1 VTYLDY
7 SHSDNNLLDLEKET
21 IKEDDRAVLL
31 EGGLP
36 RSASAKFHSSAIKM
50 NLIRLLATL
59 YAVLSWSFL
68 YANLL
73 KVFFLTSVPNCL
85 PGL

>member
-36 RSASAKFHSSAIKM
+36 RSASAKFHSSATKM
-50 NLIRLLATL
+50 NLIRLHFTL
-59 YAVLSWSFL
+59 FSIFMEL
-68 YANLL
+68 YTNFL
-73 KVFFLTSVPNCL
+73 KVSLLISILYCL